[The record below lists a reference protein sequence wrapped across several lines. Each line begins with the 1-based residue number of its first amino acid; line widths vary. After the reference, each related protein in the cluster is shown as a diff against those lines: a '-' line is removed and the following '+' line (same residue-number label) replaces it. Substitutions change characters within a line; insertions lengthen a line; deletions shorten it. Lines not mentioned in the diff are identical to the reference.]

1 MEGNKQARL
10 TGRFSSR
17 SKNKTRFRL
26 RVGSSPLRLGS
37 SSLRLASSLE
47 WGRKLAD
54 RARETGGETER
65 ETGRFSSW
73 AKKQTIFRLRVGPSP
88 LASSPRLL
96 ASSPRLLASLSGAYS
111 FRLSEV
117 ARTAVEAEGEAEVE
131 AEAEAASL
139 AFPQPAGFLLGPRR
153 KIYSAFASAPC
164 LFAPALRLFSSAPRF
179 FSRIL
184 QLQAPQSHK
193 NRHNLRG
200 SYGFWHS
207 KF

>member
-1 MEGNKQARL
+1 MEGNKQARR
-10 TGRFSSR
+10 TGRFSSW

-26 RVGSSPLRLGS
+26 RVGSSPLRRGS

-96 ASSPRLLASLSGAYS
+96 ASLSGAYS
-111 FRLSEV
+111 FRFSKA
-117 ARTAVEAEGEAEVE
+117 ARTAVEGEAEVE

-139 AFPQPAGFLLGPRR
+139 AFPRRAGFLLGPTR
-153 KIYSAFASAPC
+153 KIYSANASAP
-164 LFAPALRLFSSAPRF
+164 
-179 FSRIL
+179 
-184 QLQAPQSHK
+184 
-193 NRHNLRG
+193 
-200 SYGFWHS
+200 
-207 KF
+207 